1 LKNKTIYL
9 LRHGETDYNKNGMV
23 QGRGINASL
32 NDEGRSQART
42 VTNALNSIRFDQIYT
57 SALVR
62 TQETVQGFIEKGIP
76 MKSLAGFDEISWGN
90 QEGVQASIEEKTFYA
105 NTVAEWRKGN
115 LNVNVGGGETPIE
128 VMQRQKDAMKEVLNS
143 EDEMILIC
151 MHGRA
156 MRILLC
162 WLLNYPLN
170 YMDGFPHQNCAYY
183 KLEYRNDTFL
193 VTNFNEVQHL

>member
-1 LKNKTIYL
+1 
-9 LRHGETDYNKNGMV
+9 MV

-32 NDEGRSQART
+32 NDTGRAQALK
-42 VTNALNSIRFDQIYT
+42 VSDALKDILFDQIYA

-62 TQETVQGFIEKGIP
+62 THETVKEFCDKGIP
-76 MKSLAGFDEISWGN
+76 MKALSGFDEISWGN
-90 QEGVQASIEEKTFYA
+90 QEGVQATTAERTFYA
-105 NTVAEWRKGN
+105 NTVEEWGKGN
-115 LNVNVGGGETPIE
+115 LDVNVGGGETPIE
-128 VMQRQKDAMKEVLNS
+128 VMHRQKDAFQEVLDS
-143 EDEMILIC
+143 DAESILIC

-183 KLEYRNDTFL
+183 KLEYRKGSFF
-193 VTNFNEVQHL
+193 VANFNEVNHLNG